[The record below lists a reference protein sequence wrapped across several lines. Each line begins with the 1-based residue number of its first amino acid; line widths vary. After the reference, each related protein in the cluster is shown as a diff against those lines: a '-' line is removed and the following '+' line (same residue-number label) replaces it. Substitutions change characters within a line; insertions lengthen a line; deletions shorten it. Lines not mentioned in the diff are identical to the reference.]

1 MTPVHQHPPVE
12 SRIDAIARRQTA
24 RFLHRLRQAGEC
36 TPGVER
42 DYVRSVRFICD
53 DIKATISEH
62 SQEAHD
68 ARNFQD

>member
-1 MTPVHQHPPVE
+1 MPAPADIDN
-12 SRIDAIARRQTA
+12 RIDAIARRQTA

-62 SQEAHD
+62 SQEAYD
-68 ARNFQD
+68 ARNFQY